1 MRDEEA
7 IKYEYKFKAD
17 QNRIRQIAISSC
29 RLTDIKMEKPSSFEI
44 IPRVSINSIKNF
56 IGCRSLF

>member
-7 IKYEYKFKAD
+7 IKYDYKFKAD

-44 IPRVSINSIKNF
+44 IPRVSILGFFIL
-56 IGCRSLF
+56 IGC

>member
-7 IKYEYKFKAD
+7 IKYDYKFKAD

-44 IPRVSINSIKNF
+44 IPRVSILEFFIL
-56 IGCRSLF
+56 IGC

>member
-17 QNRIRQIAISSC
+17 QNRLRVLVISSC
-29 RLTDIKMEKPSSFEI
+29 RLSDIKMEKPSAYEI
-44 IPRVSINSIKNF
+44 TPRVSCDI
-56 IGCRSLF
+56 